1 MEQTKHQKYGQYP
14 HGLKAYTHTKAT
26 IFDLMVYNLT
36 KQKPIA
42 ADLSSI
48 IRDDYIAGLAME
60 FERLNFRQKWKPDSE
75 AWEDHIVNFCEIKTR
90 QFFTQ

>member
-26 IFDLMVYNLT
+26 IFDLMVYNIT
-36 KQKPIA
+36 KRNCVDSTPV
-42 ADLSSI
+42 S
-48 IRDDYIAGLAME
+48 DDFVAGLAME

-75 AWEDHIVNFCEIKTR
+75 DHIVNFCEIKTR
-90 QFFTQ
+90 QYFTQ